1 MIIIN
6 TTDGVRFVNEAE
18 VIQVYYSKDKAK
30 AEVWPCR
37 WYDRHLQFQSF
48 VIENV
53 ESVTYTTAQDK
64 ECVCGSSELE
74 KQKKIY
80 DDLLNEHHTL
90 RQETLN
96 LMQENDNL
104 RAEIKKMQPKAAPY
118 ENDLLRDTVFPEIER
133 LEKEYQNERNKNIT
147 NTRWRYIKKGT
158 AMRFMTIARQND
170 VETVGQ
176 LLAVG
181 SVKFL
186 QFHNM
191 GKNCLNR
198 VSQALENLYDI
209 KKW

>member
-1 MIIIN
+1 MIIIH
-6 TTDGVRFVNEAE
+6 TTDGVRFVNGAE
-18 VIQVYYSKDKAK
+18 VIQVKYSKDEKK
-30 AEVWPCR
+30 VEVWPLR
-37 WYDRHLQFQSF
+37 WYDRHPQFQYF

-64 ECVCGSSELE
+64 EYVCDDSELE
-74 KQKKIY
+74 
-80 DDLLNEHHTL
+80 
-90 RQETLN
+90 
-96 LMQENDNL
+96 
-104 RAEIKKMQPKAAPY
+104 AAPY